1 MKSTQMNIFL
11 SLFCKELSF
20 HLESA
25 SARQDK
31 IAHDEFAEIIS
42 IATKEV
48 LDLYL
53 SGELD
58 THEYAADT
66 ENGYKDIAL
75 LSINSYTQSNQ
86 TFEKITDDHAT
97 ILKEHENLNFINF
110 NNISEKF
117 VDIQSHLSQEVERA
131 NKIIQDLHEQVK
143 VLEVTT
149 TLDPLTKTFNRYAL
163 QNNLTELLT
172 KKRQIQELFILMID
186 IDNFKTINDL
196 HGHIAGDKVLIFL
209 AKLLKKTLRDGDKV
223 YRFGGEEFVVILNR
237 TDLEGAKLVANRFLN
252 LCRQNKPLFHNEQI
266 TVTLSVGLTQTR
278 DNDTM
283 DDVIH
288 RADTALYRAKNNGKD
303 RMEIEL

>member
-1 MKSTQMNIFL
+1 MKSTQVNFFL

-20 HLESA
+20 HLETA

-31 IAHDEFAEIIS
+31 IAPDELAEIIS
-42 IATKEV
+42 LATKEV
-48 LDLYL
+48 LEHYL
-53 SGELD
+53 NGELD
-58 THEYAADT
+58 MHEYAADT
-66 ENGYKDIAL
+66 ENEYKDIAL
-75 LSINSYTQSNQ
+75 LSIDSYIQSNQ
-86 TFEKITDDHAT
+86 TFEKITDDHAN
-97 ILKEHENLNFINF
+97 ILKEHKNPNFIDF

-117 VDIQSHLSQEVERA
+117 VDIQSHMSHEVKRA

-143 VLEVTT
+143 TLEVTT

-172 KKRQIQELFILMID
+172 KHRQIEELFILMID

-196 HGHIAGDKVLIFL
+196 HGHIAGDKVLIFI

-223 YRFGGEEFVVILNR
+223 YRFGGEEFVIILNR
-237 TDLEGAKLVANRFLN
+237 TDLEGAQLVSNRILN
-252 LCRQNKPLFHNEQI
+252 LCRQNKPVFHNEQI

-278 DNDTM
+278 NKDTM